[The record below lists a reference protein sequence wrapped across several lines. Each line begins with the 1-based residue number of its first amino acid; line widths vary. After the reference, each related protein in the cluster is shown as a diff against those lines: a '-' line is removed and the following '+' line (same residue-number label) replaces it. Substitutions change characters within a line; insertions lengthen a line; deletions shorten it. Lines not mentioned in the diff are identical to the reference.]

1 MMDWS
6 SDKTKGWKKVERS
19 PTALQTAK
27 NLVLMKVVTKVVDLE
42 KMTPQNLDQQMV
54 ALMVGHLETWMD

>member
-1 MMDWS
+1 MQ
-6 SDKTKGWKKVERS
+6 R
-19 PTALQTAK
+19 AK

-54 ALMVGHLETWMD
+54 ALMVGHLDTWMD